1 MKRIT
6 TTLLLLAS
14 LLGAAQELTFIQ
26 SMPNEAISIRL
37 TKSYGNW
44 QHRIIEVSNK
54 GGLMLG
60 GVGYQFNSIVQFT
73 NAVDL
78 VVLNNGAD
86 IRFEAMA
93 SRQLDCVAVNVF
105 AQKYIGQ
112 EGMQYGFGLT
122 VSIPQY

>member
-44 QHRIIEVSNK
+44 QHRIIEVSNQ
-54 GGLMLG
+54 G
-60 GVGYQFNSIVQFT
+60 NSIVQFT